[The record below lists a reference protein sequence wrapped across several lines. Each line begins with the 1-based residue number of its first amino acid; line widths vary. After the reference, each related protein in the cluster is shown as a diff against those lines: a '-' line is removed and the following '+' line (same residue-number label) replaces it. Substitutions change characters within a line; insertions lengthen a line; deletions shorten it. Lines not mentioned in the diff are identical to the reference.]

1 MKQIKAN
8 FDVLPYYKLS
18 RKIGDLNYRN
28 RFYCMPVKQGKF
40 DDVSSIRDRLF
51 YCFGSYWEIGE

>member
-1 MKQIKAN
+1 MEISMKQIKAN
-8 FDVLPYYKLS
+8 FSRDLS